1 MGDLPT
7 TGAPFARPPLNCEI
21 GREWSRND
29 NTGNGDNEQQLS
41 LRVGTMS
48 RPRRFAPSRHPSCFP
63 VSDPPPTD
71 GRVAGREPDRIV
83 ADFSSALQ
91 LEPGI
96 SLILVRSDKGYCFSS
111 WSRHDGG
118 LMSKVSEAHRLRA
131 FSDPDEAAKFFA
143 SLIGL
148 DAAR

>member
-1 MGDLPT
+1 M
-7 TGAPFARPPLNCEI
+7 APAAEEFTVSSIPECGGIPI
-21 GREWSRND
+21 
-29 NTGNGDNEQQLS
+29 NGS
-41 LRVGTMS
+41 M
-48 RPRRFAPSRHPSCFP
+48 
-63 VSDPPPTD
+63 
-71 GRVAGREPDRIV
+71 
-83 ADFSSALQ
+83 ALQ

-118 LMSKVSEAHRLRA
+118 LMPEVSEAHRLRA
-131 FSDPDEAAKFFA
+131 FPDPDEAAKFFR